1 MREYQGGARWA
12 INLKF
17 IFVSYVE
24 VGLTYDLP
32 WQLSTLKI
40 EFDSLCLMCKTPT
53 TAIVDFDQNI
63 PNI

>member
-1 MREYQGGARWA
+1 MREYQGGARWV

-32 WQLSTLKI
+32 WQLSTLKSNLI
-40 EFDSLCLMCKTPT
+40 HF
-53 TAIVDFDQNI
+53 V
-63 PNI
+63 